1 VASGGML
8 FMFFA
13 MFGIFFL
20 LTQYFQLVLGY
31 DALKA
36 GIAQLPFAATI
47 MILAPR
53 GPRLAA
59 HIGLNRTIALGMSL
73 AGLGM
78 LLFSFVTSGTPY
90 VFLLAPMITMSAGM
104 ALATPSLTASIMS
117 AVPLG
122 KAGVGSAMNDVT
134 RELGGAL
141 GVAVLGS
148 LVASR
153 YDSLISNVIAQLPG
167 SSHAAADASLSGA
180 LEVAGRLGG
189 PEGARI
195 ADTARDAYTSG
206 MNTATLVGAA
216 VAVFGA
222 VIVYRKLPSTR
233 PIMAAPAVP
242 AREVEIAEVD

>member
-1 VASGGML
+1 MY
-8 FMFFA
+8 FA

-59 HIGLNRTIALGMSL
+59 RIGLNRTISLGMGL
-73 AGLGM
+73 AALGM
-78 LLFSFVTSGTPY
+78 LLFSFVTPGTPY

-104 ALATPSLTASIMS
+104 ALSTPSLTGSIMS

-153 YDSLISNVIAQLPG
+153 YDSLISGVISTLSGPA
-167 SSHAAADASLSGA
+167 HAAADTSLAGA
-180 LEVAGRLGG
+180 LEVGGRIGG
-189 PEGARI
+189 ADGQRI
-195 ADTARDAYTSG
+195 ADTARGAYTSG
-206 MNTATLVGAA
+206 MNTATLVGAI
-216 VAVFGA
+216 VATIGA
-222 VIVYRKLPSTR
+222 IIVYRKLPSTR
-233 PIMAAPAVP
+233 PVMGAAAAPAPPVDI
-242 AREVEIAEVD
+242 AEIAEIAEVD